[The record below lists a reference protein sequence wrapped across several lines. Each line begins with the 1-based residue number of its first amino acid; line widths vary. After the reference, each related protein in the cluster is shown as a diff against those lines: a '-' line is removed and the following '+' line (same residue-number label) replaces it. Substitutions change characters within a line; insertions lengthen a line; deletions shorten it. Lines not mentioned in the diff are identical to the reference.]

1 MKTSYFAKYKGD
13 NGVSIAQIT
22 PSWYIGK
29 EYKKLAPKYW
39 ILRKYKKGEI
49 DEEQYIELF
58 YKNILSKLD
67 ATTVYNELKS
77 LTGSDDIVLLCYE
90 KSDKFCHR
98 HIVAKWF
105 KEELGIDILELI

>member
-39 ILRKYKKGEI
+39 ILYKYKKGEI
-49 DEEQYIELF
+49 DEDQYIELF
-58 YKNILSKLD
+58 YKHILSKLD
-67 ATTVYNELKS
+67 ASIVYTELKK
-77 LTGSDDIVLLCYE
+77 LIGSDDIVLLCYE

-105 KEELGIDILELI
+105 EEELGIDILELI